1 MSPFD
6 DEEKDQE
13 ALTTKRIGLKQV
25 SSQKSMFEKTKEEK
39 KVSSESFEKKIEEI
53 NKKNNDYKSRA
64 AELALSY
71 KKLIL
76 DKTLIQNKNVFLEE
90 VEKETLSKM
99 VSLAVEINNDEDE
112 QEGMGTLGWVTL
124 LLKYF
129 LHHRDRLNTL
139 EYQLLSLQKTNEEL
153 KKEINKIKKMS
164 QQMSQLDTDNKSE

>member
-1 MSPFD
+1 MPFD
-6 DEEKDQE
+6 DEEKEEVAQQN
-13 ALTTKRIGLKQV
+13 KKGLKQV
-25 SSQKSMFEKTKEEK
+25 SSQKSIFEKKKEEQRP
-39 KVSSESFEKKIEEI
+39 SAENFEKKIEEI

-76 DKTLIQNKNVFLEE
+76 DKTLTQNKTVFSEE
-90 VEKETLSKM
+90 IEKETLSKM

-129 LHHRDRLNTL
+129 LHHRDRVNNL
-139 EYQLLSLQKTNEEL
+139 EYQVLTLQKINEEL
-153 KKEINKIKKMS
+153 KKDLNKLKNS
-164 QQMSQLDTDNKSE
+164 LQVDSTVKSE